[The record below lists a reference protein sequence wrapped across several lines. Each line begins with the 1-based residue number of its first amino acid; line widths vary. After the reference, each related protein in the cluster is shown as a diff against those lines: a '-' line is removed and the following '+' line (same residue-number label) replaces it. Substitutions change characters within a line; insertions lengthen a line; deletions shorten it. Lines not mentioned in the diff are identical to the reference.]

1 MVFFFALAAP
11 GQPVAVTVEAGAV
24 TGKMVAATGFSVSRL
39 VLPPSSGGSSVGG
52 SVRPLFLR
60 PLLAALPVH
69 CHGEGEGAVASLSF
83 CMFTDILYAD
93 RCMPPG

>member
-39 VLPPSSGGSSVGG
+39 VLPSSSGGSTVGG
-52 SVRPLFLR
+52 LCA
-60 PLLAALPVH
+60 AALSSP
-69 CHGEGEGAVASLSF
+69 ASGRLASA
-83 CMFTDILYAD
+83 L
-93 RCMPPG
+93 PW